1 MKQSV
6 ITIAVIVA
14 IFGVA
19 PHRQAAA
26 QSNAPSTQFSQTD
39 AGAEDKAWDSAVKNG
54 TVDAYLAF
62 AREHPKSE
70 RIKVQTGTV
79 RGRYWYKM
87 AMPFGP
93 SGNADKS
100 ESGVLVTVEG
110 MTVLKN
116 VSLEE
121 AKVDK
126 LLEIS
131 PATKRKEIKAKGQTF
146 NWTCVEVSSG
156 GCVVKD
162 ELIAPKDSI
171 GALVVLS
178 GDGKSLLAWD
188 VKNAKTAAQPDEN
201 ATYIK
206 TTANDAWLPKP

>member
-146 NWTCVEVSSG
+146 NWTCV
-156 GCVVKD
+156 
-162 ELIAPKDSI
+162 
-171 GALVVLS
+171 
-178 GDGKSLLAWD
+178 
-188 VKNAKTAAQPDEN
+188 
-201 ATYIK
+201 
-206 TTANDAWLPKP
+206 